1 MAKKLFMTDSNSTNV
16 LDFAD
21 GEKPTLPSG
30 LNVLTILTFIGC
42 ALGFIG
48 GFWTYINADK
58 SYKTLQD
65 AQGKMG
71 DAPAWAKG
79 MMGPEMLEMSRKS
92 MENKLPILLLTLV
105 GCALCLYGA
114 LEMRKLKKQ
123 GFMLWLVGEVLPLIG
138 GIIFMGMG
146 MFSGF
151 GLAALL
157 FPIIFIVLYLVQ
169 RKYLVY

>member
-1 MAKKLFMTDSNSTNV
+1 MTDTNSTSNV
-16 LDFAD
+16 LDFAE

-42 ALGFIG
+42 AIGFISSIWG
-48 GFWTYINADK
+48 YINAEKGYKDLLAAQDK
-58 SYKTLQD
+58 M
-65 AQGKMG
+65 A

-79 MMGPEMLEMSRKS
+79 MMGPEMLEVSRKS
-92 MENKLPILLLTLV
+92 MENKLPILLLGLV
-105 GCALCLYGA
+105 AIALCLYGA

-123 GFMLWLVGEVLPLIG
+123 GFILWLVGEVLPIIAGLIFIG
-138 GIIFMGMG
+138 AG

-151 GLAALL
+151 GLIAML
-157 FPIIFIVLYLVQ
+157 FPVIFIILYVVK